1 MSASKAGFHTMQGT
15 LISIAT
21 DEHWT
26 GDISQKI
33 KGEKDIKVIKT
44 QIETKYS
51 HYLHMLNYAWNVPEN
66 KLNYYK

>member
-1 MSASKAGFHTMQGT
+1 MSATKAGFHTMQGT

-21 DEHWT
+21 DEHWI

-44 QIETKYS
+44 QIET
-51 HYLHMLNYAWNVPEN
+51 
-66 KLNYYK
+66 